1 MRLVTFSIKT
11 MVGSVQRIGALHG
24 QQIIDLHAVYASY
37 LREVRGIYRWRQL
50 AQVILPTDMLKFI
63 EGGEM
68 AMEAAH
74 LALDYLER
82 IGSSAEG
89 HGGERHVYQL
99 SEVKLMAPVPRPV
112 SIRDCS
118 AFPQH
123 SMNMQ
128 AAKQPAAELPEVWYE
143 IPAHYRT
150 SSTDVVGPDVPILWP
165 SYTEKLDYELEV
177 ALCIGKYGVNI
188 PVEKAEEHIFG
199 YTIFNDVSA
208 RDFQRKEMSLKLG
221 PTKAKSF
228 QNSNIM
234 GPCLVTP
241 DEIDVNN
248 LRMTAR
254 INGEVWSDGN
264 TRDMHFKFPQL
275 IAHLSKD
282 DPIYPGEFIGSGTI
296 GFGSGMELDKW
307 IKPGDVVELEVEGIG
322 ILRNRVER
330 HT

>member
-1 MRLVTFSIKT
+1 MRLVTFCIKT
-11 MVGSVQRIGALHG
+11 MVGSVERIGVLQG

-50 AQVILPTDMLKFI
+50 SQVIVPTDMLKFI

-74 LALDYLER
+74 LALDYFER
-82 IGSSAEG
+82 IGSSADG

-128 AAKQPAAELPEVWYE
+128 AAKQSAAELPGVWYE

-150 SSTDVVGPDVPILWP
+150 SSTDVVGPDAPILWP
-165 SYTEKLDYELEV
+165 SYTEMLDYELEV

-188 PVEKAEEHIFG
+188 PLEKAKEYIFG
-199 YTIFNDVSA
+199 YTIFNDISG

-241 DEIDVNN
+241 DEIDANN
-248 LRMTAR
+248 LRMVAR

-264 TRDMHFKFPQL
+264 TRDMHFKFAQL
-275 IAHLSKD
+275 IAYLSKD

-307 IKPGDVVELEVEGIG
+307 IKPGDIVELEVEGIG
-322 ILRNRVER
+322 ILRNKVER

>member
-1 MRLVTFSIKT
+1 MKLVTFSVKT
-11 MVGSVQRIGALHG
+11 MVGSVERIGVLQG
-24 QQIIDLHAVYASY
+24 QQIIDLHGVYASY
-37 LREVRGIYRWRQL
+37 LREVRGTYRWREM
-50 AQVILPTDMLKFI
+50 AQAILPADMLKFI

-68 AMEAAH
+68 VMEAAQS
-74 LALDYLER
+74 ALDYLER
-82 IGSSAEG
+82 IGRSAEG
-89 HGGERHVYQL
+89 EGGERHVYQL
-99 SEVKLMAPVPRPV
+99 SEIRLMAPIPRPV

-128 AAKQPAAELPEVWYE
+128 AANQPAAELPQVWYE

-150 SSTDVVGPDVPILWP
+150 SSTDVVGPDAPILWP

-199 YTIFNDVSA
+199 YTIFNDISA
-208 RDFQRKEMSLKLG
+208 RDFQRKEMNLKLG

-234 GPCLVTP
+234 GPCLVTQ

-264 TRDMHFKFPQL
+264 TRDMHFKFPEL
-275 IAHLSKD
+275 IAYLSKD
-282 DPIYPGEFIGSGTI
+282 DPICPGEFIGSGTI

>member
-1 MRLVTFSIKT
+1 ML
-11 MVGSVQRIGALHG
+11 QG
-24 QQIIDLHAVYASY
+24 QQIIDLHAAYASY
-37 LREVRGIYRWRQL
+37 LREVRDIYRWRQL
-50 AQVILPTDMLKFI
+50 AQAIVPTDMLKFI

-68 AMEAAH
+68 GMEAAH
-74 LALDYLER
+74 LALDYFQR
-82 IGSSAEG
+82 ADSPVAQD
-89 HGGERHVYQL
+89 GERLLYKL
-99 SEVKLMAPVPRPV
+99 DEVKLMAPVPRPV

-143 IPAHYRT
+143 IPAHYRA
-150 SSTDVVGPDVPILWP
+150 SSTDVVGPDAPILWP

-177 ALCIGKYGVNI
+177 AVCIGKHGVNI
-188 PVEKAEEHIFG
+188 PVERAKEYIFG
-199 YTIFNDVSA
+199 YTIFNDISA

-221 PTKAKSF
+221 PTKAKGF

-234 GPCLVTP
+234 GPCLVTR
-241 DEIDVNN
+241 DEIDADN
-248 LRMTAR
+248 LRMVAR

-264 TRDMHFKFPQL
+264 TRDMHFKFSQL
-275 IAHLSKD
+275 IAYLSKD

-296 GFGSGMELDKW
+296 GFGSGMELNKW

-322 ILRNRVER
+322 ILRNKVER